1 MGNQGG
7 TNAGA
12 SACAP
17 EAGMPPAA
25 KQPDAVFKGRIDA
38 MYGRDRLF
46 GLVFVVWLW
55 ITYGF
60 TYFAVTF
67 VSEAAGGSGVQ
78 TALLIGGALVIVYNT
93 ASIGA
98 MIKHYAE
105 DKEFIYAVDLRHL
118 DRLRAKKKKNA

>member
-1 MGNQGG
+1 MANQGG
-7 TNAGA
+7 TNPGA

-17 EAGMPPAA
+17 EAELPPAV
-25 KQPDAVFKGRIDA
+25 QQSDAVFKRRIDA
-38 MYGRDRLF
+38 MFGRDRIF
-46 GLVFVVWLW
+46 GWVFVVWLW

-67 VSEAAGGSGVQ
+67 ISEAAAGSGVQ
-78 TALLIGGALVIVYNT
+78 TALIIGGVLVIVYNT

-118 DRLRAKKKKNA
+118 DRLRAKKKQDA